1 MTRVRPGRVGTGAGP
16 DAEFADRHSVHRG
29 QTELLARHLACIVSW
44 LAGAT
49 NFGSNRVDSARGRST
64 NVADQGGAP
73 ISIAAH
79 APQMIVDEF
88 TRNARD
94 VGVGLG
100 REPWPLA

>member
-1 MTRVRPGRVGTGAGP
+1 M
-16 DAEFADRHSVHRG
+16 HRG
-29 QTELLARHLACIVSW
+29 QTELLARYLTGIVSR

-49 NFGSNRVDSARGRST
+49 NFGSNRVDCARGRST
-64 NVADQGGAP
+64 NVADQGGAT

-94 VGVGLG
+94 FGVGLS